1 MSAQPHSP
9 SFGSPSGAMAGPA
22 TATLAA
28 RERAFLQAF
37 APHWGWLALRGVA
50 AVLFGVLALALP
62 GLTVAVMVLLWG
74 AYALVDGVFALMAG
88 FKMRHE
94 GRPLW
99 AVVLLGLLGV
109 AAGIVALVWPG
120 MTALTLVMVIGAW
133 AVVGGVFQIATA
145 IRLRREIEGEWAY
158 VLSGA
163 LSVLFG
169 LALLVAPGAGAVA
182 MAWLIG
188 GFALAYGVLMLV
200 LAFRVRKAR

>member
-1 MSAQPHSP
+1 M
-9 SFGSPSGAMAGPA
+9 
-22 TATLAA
+22 
-28 RERAFLQAF
+28 QAF